1 MSQETCLDKRQD
13 RMGNSDFAYTYG
25 FQKWEDLLVFLYYK
39 VFFLCFKKEGGE
51 VMLMSAFGLLV
62 ATFIM
67 SLKTG
72 LILGMS
78 QRTRKQTIL
87 FSLVFGISLGL
98 LVLLFRPMQSLMV
111 EILDKYTFIG
121 SVLMAL
127 FLIYLGI
134 NGEMDGLNICDTK
147 CQNKKYIA
155 ALLPCPLCLIAL
167 ALTVVL
173 LGPALKLS
181 STWLGWMTS
190 GVFFVLLLLISFGT
204 RRLINTTNVDPG
216 NILNT
221 FLLFLGVFTLC
232 CSLFIPSL
240 VQSMT
245 APFSPISLESGRWTL
260 GAITGMFVLL
270 ILGYIRRALLER
282 KGEKK

>member
-1 MSQETCLDKRQD
+1 MS
-13 RMGNSDFAYTYG
+13 
-25 FQKWEDLLVFLYYK
+25 V
-39 VFFLCFKKEGGE
+39 
-51 VMLMSAFGLLV
+51 FGLLI

-78 QRTRKQTIL
+78 QRSAKQMVL
-87 FSLVFGISLGL
+87 FSLTFAISLGF
-98 LVLLFRPMQSLMV
+98 LVLVFQPMQSLMV
-111 EILDKYTFIG
+111 ELLDKYTFVG

-134 NGEMDGLNICDTK
+134 DGEMDGCKVCDVASK
-147 CQNKKYIA
+147 NKKYIT

-167 ALTVVL
+167 ALAVIL

-181 STWLGWMTS
+181 STWLGWITS
-190 GVFFVLLLLISFGT
+190 AVFFLMLLAISFGI
-204 RRLINTTNVDPG
+204 RKLMNTLTVDTG
-216 NILNT
+216 NILNV
-221 FLLFLGVFTLC
+221 FLLFLGSFTLC

-240 VQSMT
+240 VQSMM

-260 GAITGMFVLL
+260 GAVSGMLVLL
-270 ILGYIRRALLER
+270 IVGYIKHALFER
-282 KGEKK
+282 KGERK